1 MVQFP
6 ALEQH
11 LQNGE
16 SDAYLQSDFEVR
28 YESMHSIG
36 DAIRT
41 LVLAEGRL
49 LVEEHL
55 ELL

>member
-1 MVQFP
+1 V
-6 ALEQH
+6 
-11 LQNGE
+11 
-16 SDAYLQSDFEVR
+16 
-28 YESMHSIG
+28 HSIG
-36 DAIRT
+36 DAIRA